1 MDKERGKQAQFKN
14 YLSLVEN
21 KEKMS
26 QQDQQDL
33 YEKLKQIQM
42 LKQYNTI
49 ESYRNIIIEDL
60 TNESKDQSMEGFT
73 NQIQN
78 KQNKRLSDQKIPL

>member
-1 MDKERGKQAQFKN
+1 MDKERGIQAQFKN

>member
-1 MDKERGKQAQFKN
+1 
-14 YLSLVEN
+14 
-21 KEKMS
+21 MS

-78 KQNKRLSDQKIPL
+78 KQNKRLSD